1 VEGAASLLPLLLF
14 VAVFWLL
21 LIRPQRKRQR
31 ELMDLQGSVQP
42 GADVM
47 LSAGMFGRVTGTVDD
62 PAAGELLL
70 VEVAPGVEI
79 KVARGAV
86 MRVVEP
92 VTDEADVQADADDDA
107 RGA

>member
-1 VEGAASLLPLLLF
+1 
-14 VAVFWLL
+14 
-21 LIRPQRKRQR
+21 
-31 ELMDLQGSVQP
+31 MDLQGSVQP

-92 VTDEADVQADADDDA
+92 VTEETAGEPEHDGATASDEGRDL
-107 RGA
+107 